1 MLTIQNFTSQIL
13 EILGQSIFGLVAS
26 FRMINYLSKEC
37 SGRLRKHPSAL
48 EWPPR
53 SPGITIRQLSATNQ
67 SSDILQHSQNRP
79 TGDRWLKSKRVQKCA
94 SRCNTKRICWYGQP
108 MQMMPKCRQYV
119 YRCYA
124 LQKLGRLTTQK

>member
-1 MLTIQNFTSQIL
+1 M

-53 SPGITIRQLSATNQ
+53 SPGITIRQLSATRVRECRNV
-67 SSDILQHSQNRP
+67 SAAVIQNAFV
-79 TGDRWLKSKRVQKCA
+79 GMVN
-94 SRCNTKRICWYGQP
+94 RCR
-108 MQMMPKCRQYV
+108 
-119 YRCYA
+119 
-124 LQKLGRLTTQK
+124 